1 MIYSKNALKQFEKEF
16 IEESEYSVFKKDDD
30 PDKRQ
35 KVKFKT
41 TFFWISKHSF
51 SFKCVFLL
59 GIMASIV
66 FIWMC
71 VPHLTVV
78 INICN

>member
-41 TFFWISKHSF
+41 TFFGFLNILLVSNVYSF
-51 SFKCVFLL
+51 
-59 GIMASIV
+59 
-66 FIWMC
+66 
-71 VPHLTVV
+71 
-78 INICN
+78 